1 MGEVRRYALPPW
13 PEWRNGR
20 RDGLKIRCPKG
31 RVGSTP
37 TSGTQ
42 MDTNTLSE
50 MGSSSIG
57 NRLIERKLQR
67 GVLSV
72 ARLKEELQVVQDQ
85 LDALS
90 DETQDLEI
98 RSLVAET
105 PLSLHELRDAQR
117 HVYAMQKQKEHLVN
131 AIAETLAR
139 QDELLDKLG
148 R

>member
-1 MGEVRRYALPPW
+1 M
-13 PEWRNGR
+13 
-20 RDGLKIRCPKG
+20 
-31 RVGSTP
+31 GSTP

-50 MGSSSIG
+50 MGSSSFG

-67 GVLSV
+67 GVLSI
-72 ARLKEELQVVQDQ
+72 ARLKEELQIVQDQ
-85 LDALS
+85 LDAMS

-117 HVYAMQKQKEHLVN
+117 HVHAMQKQKEHLVS
-131 AIAETLAR
+131 AISEVLTR

>member
-1 MGEVRRYALPPW
+1 
-13 PEWRNGR
+13 
-20 RDGLKIRCPKG
+20 
-31 RVGSTP
+31 
-37 TSGTQ
+37 

-50 MGSSSIG
+50 MGSSSFG

-67 GVLSV
+67 GVLSI
-72 ARLKEELQVVQDQ
+72 ARLKEELQIVQDQ
-85 LDALS
+85 LDAMS
-90 DETQDLEI
+90 DETQNLEI

-117 HVYAMQKQKEHLVN
+117 HVYAMQKQKEHLVS
-131 AIAETLAR
+131 AISDVLTR

>member
-1 MGEVRRYALPPW
+1 
-13 PEWRNGR
+13 
-20 RDGLKIRCPKG
+20 
-31 RVGSTP
+31 
-37 TSGTQ
+37 

-50 MGSSSIG
+50 MGSSSFG

-85 LDALS
+85 LDAMS

-105 PLSLHELRDAQR
+105 PLSVHELRDAQR
-117 HVYAMQKQKEHLVN
+117 RVHAMQKQKQHLVD
-131 AIAETLAR
+131 AIAEVLTR

>member
-1 MGEVRRYALPPW
+1 
-13 PEWRNGR
+13 
-20 RDGLKIRCPKG
+20 
-31 RVGSTP
+31 
-37 TSGTQ
+37 

-131 AIAETLAR
+131 AITETLAR

-148 R
+148 RSCR